1 MRRDDVMAR
10 AIATPPAPTLASRPA
25 RRVGA
30 ARAMIRAAF
39 GLVGDAVAD
48 IVHEML
54 MQSMLATDVASML
67 TGALT
72 SLVAKLFGAARAA
85 VVPARDGASP
95 TEAGRPAGTNRP
107 EPVARRG

>member
-10 AIATPPAPTLASRPA
+10 AIAPPPAPTLAGHPA
-25 RRVGA
+25 RRGSA
-30 ARAMIRAAF
+30 ARAMVRAAF
-39 GLVGDAVAD
+39 GLVGGALAD

-72 SLVAKLFGAARAA
+72 SLVARLFKSARAA
-85 VVPARDGASP
+85 FVPARDGAP
-95 TEAGRPAGTNRP
+95 LAQG
-107 EPVARRG
+107 ARRCPNEST